1 MGNLES
7 SRVKESFARN
17 LESIGGILNKF
28 KIYRDILE
36 EPTFIK
42 MLNDSHG
49 ESYGRIMRYFCQ
61 KDYERASEV
70 ILESSKSQKSH
81 IDFKSLYFDSI
92 IKSVCDKPK
101 NLKLEALIGH
111 SLTDILIRSNYANRT
126 PFDEKSDSQSKLI
139 SIVLV
144 I

>member
-1 MGNLES
+1 MCNP
-7 SRVKESFARN
+7 ESFRVEESIARN
-17 LESIGGILNKF
+17 LVSIGGILNKF

-42 MLNDSHG
+42 MLNDSDG
-49 ESYGRIMRYFCQ
+49 ESYGRIMKYFCQ
-61 KDYERASEV
+61 KDYERASQL

-92 IKSVCDKPK
+92 IKSVCDEPK

-111 SLTDILIRSNYANRT
+111 SLTDILIRSKNANRT
-126 PFDEKSDSQSKLI
+126 PFDEKSDSESKMI